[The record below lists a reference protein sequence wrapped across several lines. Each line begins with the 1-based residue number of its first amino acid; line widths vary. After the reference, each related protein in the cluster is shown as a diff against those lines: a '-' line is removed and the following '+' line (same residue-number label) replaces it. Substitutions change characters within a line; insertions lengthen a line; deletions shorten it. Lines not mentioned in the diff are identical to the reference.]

1 MDGHIVVVH
10 VQEAWSNLTHQFNF
24 CFESKCT
31 YLLCVH
37 EDEDFEVVES
47 QLQTIERACE
57 FRPLPVIIVSTMS
70 DLHGD
75 AVQNAKRRA
84 VRLAREHGCEWM
96 SCSAATG
103 EGVQEVFEKAI
114 RMNMFYCYRMTAKII
129 DDTLQRKQQDID
141 SYEKFQE
148 HSLKQQQQQQSQKCN
163 IM

>member
-1 MDGHIVVVH
+1 VDGHIVVVH

-84 VRLAREHGCEWM
+84 VRLAREHGCEWTA
-96 SCSAATG
+96 CSAATG
-103 EGVQEVFEKAI
+103 EGVQEVLETAS
-114 RMNMFYCYRMTAKII
+114 RMAMFRLLRTTTPTQKHNH
-129 DDTLQRKQQDID
+129 LHKRKDR
-141 SYEKFQE
+141 
-148 HSLKQQQQQQSQKCN
+148 KCQLL
-163 IM
+163 